1 MASHC
6 GSPSAAAWA
15 SPATTAID
23 AASTKP
29 FGYMRFT
36 PGPGVGGHCISV
48 DPWFFVEA
56 APDLTPLIH
65 TARKVN
71 DEQPHFVMA
80 LLQEALGS
88 LRGKKITA
96 LGLAYKPD
104 VDDLRENFDAEWDW
118 LARDVVH
125 RQFDIRR
132 SLTDAADRVV
142 LKLFDYHV
150 TESGFA
156 ADIGFEK
163 FWNVKCRFSGLKP
176 HVSVLTSTIRALTD
190 RLYPGGGTSRYATVQ
205 KLLER
210 LEAKELV
217 ARRGEGRQNV
227 FRATVRRD
235 ELVARRLRDTARE
248 LCDGSLTPLITQL
261 VSAGRLSRE
270 ELRELRRVVDQ
281 AARRTDP

>member
-1 MASHC
+1 MA
-6 GSPSAAAWA
+6 GRP
-15 SPATTAID
+15 
-23 AASTKP
+23 
-29 FGYMRFT
+29 R
-36 PGPGVGGHCISV
+36 
-48 DPWFFVEA
+48 
-56 APDLTPLIH
+56 
-65 TARKVN
+65 
-71 DEQPHFVMA
+71 
-80 LLQEALGS
+80 
-88 LRGKKITA
+88 
-96 LGLAYKPD
+96 D
-104 VDDLRENFDAEWDW
+104 VTDAELDVLRALWD
-118 LARDVVH
+118 L
-125 RQFDIRR
+125 
-132 SLTDAADRVV
+132 
-142 LKLFDYHV
+142 
-150 TESGFA
+150 G
-156 ADIGFEK
+156 
-163 FWNVKCRFSGLKP
+163 P
-176 HVSVLTSTIRALTD
+176 STIRALTD